1 MSHLPLLRENI
12 KQSLLKGDYISW
24 FFKYLDFMD
33 ESIQDNLDSNK
44 LAEPY
49 LDDINE
55 MFKNDQENYNKKMS
69 AYLKSDSYKKL
80 DELYKKHTE
89 KSNTNNN

>member
-1 MSHLPLLRENI
+1 
-12 KQSLLKGDYISW
+12 
-24 FFKYLDFMD
+24 MD
-33 ESIQDNLDSNK
+33 EAIQDNLDSNK
-44 LAEPY
+44 LTEPY